1 MQHVWFQSNK
11 QYFFTLISSTAYPL
25 CVCCFPHE
33 KEGVI
38 VSRWKNQV
46 DPASHVAP
54 STAITALMNDSHTRH
69 TNLCC
74 WVIDFDDIVVAPLQ
88 GKNSDLSPAGAC
100 RDEFSQYVTDIT
112 HSSLF
117 LDSVCVPKPY
127 SKKVA

>member
-1 MQHVWFQSNK
+1 
-11 QYFFTLISSTAYPL
+11 
-25 CVCCFPHE
+25 
-33 KEGVI
+33 
-38 VSRWKNQV
+38 
-46 DPASHVAP
+46 
-54 STAITALMNDSHTRH
+54 
-69 TNLCC
+69 
-74 WVIDFDDIVVAPLQ
+74 VIDFDDIVVAPLQ